1 MLDPLTALGLAT
13 NIVQFVDFGLKL
25 FSTSIEIARSAK
37 GATSLNLEL
46 EHAYTTL
53 CNFASDLQF
62 TDDGASDRPP
72 VSGSA
77 AVDTLGKAHAKAIR
91 PHIAAIEGIAA
102 DCQDVCH
109 QLLHVVRGLRV
120 DPGSSKRRL
129 KSVAAANTWLESQ
142 QSSGF
147 KDIAGRLDVLLHK
160 IQALST
166 HSTDKTAQPVSIQ
179 TIHESKPQPVRPAD
193 VEGLSDIVND
203 LSLAEDDITLAVW
216 VQDLL
221 KSLHFKARR
230 HRHEAI
236 PDAHKATFEWIFS
249 DERNTGKLDA
259 VSGNVSTGPVV
270 FENSDNTAASDSFTT
285 WLKSGR
291 GIFWISGKPGSG
303 KSTLMKFIADHP
315 RTREL
320 LQTQAAGKRLI
331 VASHYFWNA
340 GTEMQK
346 SFKGLLQQLLLDIL
360 SHCPELARNV
370 FPHRLSKSTAAP
382 WSVNTNYTFM
392 SADDEWTIRELR
404 QGLLQIAQ
412 HPAMPIRCCFFID
425 GLDEYCGDENS
436 GYHLELCEVIKSL
449 AASDSIQCCVSS
461 RPWNVFEDAFGRNSG
476 PNPMLLQVHTLTY
489 NDILLFTESRLQSIA
504 QWEAMGINAG
514 QVATL
519 VKYIAENAQGVFL
532 WAFLVS
538 KSLQDGV
545 IDGDTFDDIK
555 RRLMAMPTELEPFF
569 KHMLGRVDAVHHTYM
584 AHALLAAVDAYES
597 ILGLMVCHVL
607 GYELEDPNYALTW
620 PPDFDIARFE
630 SRPELADACRRR
642 VNARCGGLV
651 HCFNSHVGFIH
662 RTVYDFLKTRAMRD
676 YLESKAM
683 PGFVPTVAILK
694 AISFLFRCAARTVA
708 MSTNT
713 ADVAYMEVL
722 FLQSLAYTGLAW
734 NEDEKT
740 TTRLVDAISNVQHD
754 EPFGTYPTL
763 QVAVDR
769 IVNSRV
775 VFKADVDDPSSSSGP
790 KSSMAKEP
798 MLPPPGLRH
807 AFLDPHVTPYVVAKL
822 RSNQSYFDAGG
833 VSLLGTAVRHLGW
846 IDARLVAIFLEAG
859 CDPNERIL
867 SGATTTSPYDIV
879 SCTAT
884 TTPWRFLLASVDANS
899 VIGFSSRGVAS
910 VLALFLRHGA
920 SRAPIFRASGTVYSC
935 VVYRFLD
942 ANLGVRNTSSRP
954 EAPQSPNS
962 RLELRAVF
970 ELVDVFLDTSA
981 DNNRV
986 QMIDILHYIRTWD
999 AFPPRAV
1006 SEADRV
1012 ATVAFVEKMIRMAV
1026 ELRLPAAV
1034 ISPLMTSV
1042 VIWQH
1047 LSPSVLADI
1056 ETYTRSHVKSDPDNP
1071 VTPCDSETAMLKH
1084 PSHDDDIEEA
1094 NYSAKKAMLGQ
1105 SFQMYNSDLL

>member
-25 FSTSIEIARSAK
+25 FSTSIEIAQSAK

-62 TDDGASDRPP
+62 TDDGTSDRPQ
-72 VSGSA
+72 SNGGA

-109 QLLHVVRGLRV
+109 QLLRVVRGLRV

-129 KSVAAANTWLESQ
+129 KSVAAAVRMVWSEKKIKSLEE
-142 QSSGF
+142 
-147 KDIAGRLDVLLHK
+147 RLRRFQELL
-160 IQALST
+160 AL
-166 HSTDKTAQPVSIQ
+166 HFLP
-179 TIHESKPQPVRPAD
+179 
-193 VEGLSDIVND
+193 
-203 LSLAEDDITLAVW
+203 
-216 VQDLL
+216 LL
-221 KSLHFKARR
+221 K
-230 HRHEAI
+230 
-236 PDAHKATFEWIFS
+236 
-249 DERNTGKLDA
+249 NTGKPHVDPG
-259 VSGNVSTGPVV
+259 SVSTGPAVL
-270 FENSDNTAASDSFTT
+270 EDSDNRAASDSFTT
-285 WLKSGR
+285 WLESGR

-303 KSTLMKFIADHP
+303 KSTLIKFIADHP

-331 VASHYFWNA
+331 VASHYFWHA
-340 GTEMQK
+340 GTEMQR
-346 SFKGLLQQLLLDIL
+346 SFKGLLQQLLLDVL
-360 SHCPELARNV
+360 SHCPELAPNV

-382 WSVNTNYTFM
+382 WSSNTSYTSM

-436 GYHLELCEVIKSL
+436 GYHLELCQIIKSL
-449 AASDSIQCCVSS
+449 ATSDSIQCCVSS

-476 PNPMLLQVHTLTY
+476 PNPMFLQVHTLTY
-489 NDILLFTESRLQSIA
+489 NDILQFTESRLQSIA
-504 QWEAMGINAG
+504 RWKAMGINDG

-538 KSLQDGV
+538 KSLRDGV

-555 RRLMAMPTELEPFF
+555 RRLKAMPTELEPFF

-584 AHALLAAVDAYES
+584 AHALLAAVDADDS
-597 ILGLMVCHVL
+597 TLGLRVYHVL
-607 GYELEDPNYALTW
+607 EYELDDPNYALTW
-620 PPDFDIARFE
+620 PADSDIARFE
-630 SRPELADACRRR
+630 SRLDLADACRRR
-642 VNARCGGLV
+642 VNARCGGLL
-651 HCFNSHVGFIH
+651 HCVNLHVQFIH

-683 PGFVPTVAILK
+683 PGFAPTVAILK
-694 AISFLFRCAARTVA
+694 AVSFLFRCAARMVA
-708 MSTNT
+708 TSIYI
-713 ADVAYMEVL
+713 ADVTYMEQL
-722 FLQSLAYTGLAW
+722 SLQSLTYAGLAW
-734 NEDEKT
+734 TEDEKT
-740 TTRLVDAISNVQHD
+740 TTRLLDAMSNVQQE
-754 EPFGTYPTL
+754 EPFGTSSTL
-763 QVAVDR
+763 QVAVEM
-769 IVNSRV
+769 IANNRV
-775 VFKADVDDPSSSSGP
+775 FFKADVDDPSPSSGP
-790 KSSMAKEP
+790 KARIAKEP
-798 MLPPPGLRH
+798 MLPSRGLRH

-822 RSNQSYFDAGG
+822 RSNPAYFDASG

-846 IDARLVAIFLEAG
+846 IDARLVTVFLEAG

-867 SGATTTSPYDIV
+867 SGHATMSPWNVLSWNATTSPWNSV
-879 SCTAT
+879 
-884 TTPWRFLLASVDANS
+884 LASLDTEL
-899 VIGFSSRGVAS
+899 GLGLSSCAGAS

-920 SRAPIFRASGTVYSC
+920 SRAPIVRVSDTVYSCVVYRC

-942 ANLGVRNTSSRP
+942 ANLSVRATPSRP
-954 EAPQSPNS
+954 EAPQSPNN
-962 RLELRAVF
+962 RLELRTVF

-981 DNNRV
+981 DNNRFQV
-986 QMIDILHYIRTWD
+986 KDILRYIRTWE

-1034 ISPLMTSV
+1034 ISPLMARSV
-1042 VIWQH
+1042 IRQH
-1047 LSPSVLADI
+1047 LSPSVLADV
-1056 ETYTRSHVKSDPDNP
+1056 ETYTRSHAKSDPDNP
-1071 VTPCDSETAMLKH
+1071 VTPSDSETVMLKH
-1084 PSHDDDIEEA
+1084 PSHDDDSEEA
-1094 NYSAKKAMLGQ
+1094 EYSAKRAKLGHG
-1105 SFQMYNSDLL
+1105 FQKYNSGLL